1 MDDPKQILGDAPQKT
16 GLLTGSLELFDI
28 NILPERYRRK
38 KFRPVAI
45 LPWLLL
51 ILFLAALYPS
61 VLIAREA
68 QSTFTRSQLEVSNL
82 QTSLESYQSAAVKLA
97 ALQEEINLQVQ
108 QKEQIQSSYQGLDLK
123 GSNWSPTLFRVV
135 QNAPDGISL
144 TSVTQQDQE
153 ILLEGT
159 AAAYPQVLEY
169 LDSLSSL
176 EEFSAVQIEA
186 IDQIIVDPL
195 TLVPADPAGE
205 NLPAASPP
213 ASYTFSLLVSLDKEG
228 QQ

>member
-16 GLLTGSLELFDI
+16 SLLTGSLELFDI

-38 KFRPVAI
+38 KFRLVAV

-68 QSTFTRSQLEVSNL
+68 QSTFMRTQIEVTNL
-82 QTSLESYQSAAVKLA
+82 QTSLESYQSAAVELA

-153 ILLEGT
+153 ILLEGI
-159 AAAYPQVLEY
+159 AAAYPRVLEY

-176 EEFSAVQIEA
+176 EEFSTVQIET
-186 IDQIIVDPL
+186 IEQIIVDPL
-195 TLVPADPAGE
+195 SLVPADPAGE
-205 NLPAASPP
+205 NLPTAAPP
-213 ASYTFSLLVSLDKEG
+213 ASYTFSLLASLDKEG